1 MALPDLN
8 QFCTTNTV
16 QSRLCVTLPGGAQI
30 CAYPSSN
37 LIPDPSEVVNQLF
50 AQLNSAMAPLTPIF
64 DIIDCI
70 VALVNCV
77 KAVQKAIAAF
87 PPRPDKL
94 AACFPQLAEKLAK
107 LLQLIPQLTIPVLV
121 GQFLDALVVFLQ
133 GMRIQILSVIQKELY
148 LAQAETRAM
157 QLGSVALLTVVN
169 CARRDVDDYLANL
182 NENSKP
188 IGRMIN
194 LINAFLEIAGLDPIP
209 SPISFSSDTGTI
221 VSGID
226 VTITLLK
233 TVRSAFP

>member
-1 MALPDLN
+1 MALPDLT
-8 QFCTTNTV
+8 QFCTTNTLK
-16 QSRLCVTLPGGAQI
+16 SRLCVTLPGGAQI
-30 CAYPSSN
+30 CSQPSSN
-37 LIPDPSEVVNQLF
+37 LIPDPSESVNQLF
-50 AQLNSAMAPLTPIF
+50 AQLNSAMAPLAPIF

-70 VALVNCV
+70 IALVNCV

-121 GQFLDALVVFLQ
+121 GQFLDALVAFLE
-133 GMRIQILSVIQKELY
+133 GIRVQILSVVQKELY
-148 LAQAETRAM
+148 IAQKETRAM
-157 QLGSVALLTVVN
+157 QLGSAALLNVVA

-194 LINAFLEIAGLDPIP
+194 LINVFLEIAGLDPIP
-209 SPISFSSDTGTI
+209 SPISFSNNTEAV

-226 VTITLLK
+226 DTITLLS